1 MITCL
6 IVDDEP
12 LARQILESYVHRSS
26 QLQLAGTCANAI
38 EAFEALNTTNVDLLL
53 LDIKMPSISGTEFI
67 RSLRNPPAVIFTT
80 AYSEFAVLSY
90 ELNAI
95 DYLVKPVTYER
106 FTTAIDKVMKVKIPD
121 TVPNRYSYFKINGR
135 LEKIMHEQIIYA
147 QSLKDYIC
155 IHCHNKKYIV
165 HLTTKELESMLPS
178 DSFFRIHRSYI
189 INIQHVKS
197 IDKNKIFLSDTA
209 LPIGESFRPVV
220 QRWRS
225 KLT

>member
-1 MITCL
+1 MINCL

-26 QLQLAGTCANAI
+26 QLRLTGTCANAI
-38 EAFEALNTTNVDLLL
+38 EAFEVLSTTGVDLLL

-106 FTTAIDKVMKVKIPD
+106 FTAAIAKVMKVKVPD
-121 TVPNRYSYFKINGR
+121 AVPNRYSYFKINGR
-135 LEKIMHEQIIYA
+135 LEKLMHEEIIYA
-147 QSLKDYIC
+147 RSLKDYIC
-155 IHCHNKKYIV
+155 IHCENKKHIV

-178 DSFFRIHRSYI
+178 DSFLRIHRSYI
-189 INIQHVKS
+189 INVQHIKS
-197 IDKNKIFLSDTA
+197 IGKDKISVSDSA
-209 LPIGESFRPVV
+209 LPIGESFRPAV
-220 QRWRS
+220 QQWKN
-225 KLT
+225 KLI